1 MQTRTK
7 RQKEVLEYI
16 TLYIESHGYEPSYQQ
31 IARHFGVKSKAGIAK
46 HISAL
51 ETQGLLTRRRENGS
65 FSLELRPNKTI
76 SEVTHE
82 ILWLDLQATDLP
94 PDDLEEESLFI
105 PYFLLGYTSPEKI
118 RAFRVRDDSMR
129 DEQICE
135 GDIALIERKT
145 FARDGDCVVGLV
157 GKKKVVLKKF
167 YRDGADIEL
176 RSATDGFETV
186 RSSAD
191 NVEVLGI
198 FRGLLRPMN

>member
-7 RQKEVLEYI
+7 RQKEILDYI
-16 TLYIESHGYEPSYQQ
+16 TLYIKTHNYEPSYQV

-51 ETQGLLTRRRENGS
+51 ESQGLLTRKRNNGS
-65 FSLELRPNKTI
+65 FSIELHQNRAIT
-76 SEVTHE
+76 ELTHE
-82 ILWLDLQATDLP
+82 IRWLDLQTSDLL
-94 PDDLEEESLFI
+94 PDDHEDEALFV

-118 RAFRVRDDSMR
+118 RAFRVRDNSML

-135 GDIALIERKT
+135 GDIALVEKKS
-145 FARDGDCVVGLV
+145 FARDGDCVVGLI
-157 GKKKVVLKKF
+157 GKKSVVMKKF
-167 YRDGADIEL
+167 YRDGAEIEL
-176 RSATDGFETV
+176 RSANNEFETM
-186 RSSAD
+186 RSPAD

>member
-51 ETQGLLTRRRENGS
+51 ESQGLLTRRRENGS
-65 FSLELRPNKTI
+65 FSLDLHPNKSI
-76 SEVTHE
+76 AEMTHE
-82 ILWLDLQATDLP
+82 ILWLDVQNADLI
-94 PDDLEEESLFI
+94 PDDLEDEALFV

-118 RAFRVRDDSMR
+118 RAFRVRDNSMI

-135 GDIALIERKT
+135 GDIALIEKKN
-145 FARDGDCVVGLV
+145 FARDGDCVVGLI
-157 GKKKVVLKKF
+157 GKKSVVMKKF
-167 YRDGADIEL
+167 YRAGAEIEL
-176 RSATDGFETV
+176 RSANEKFETV

-198 FRGLLRPMN
+198 FRGLLRPLL